1 MRYRPLLI
9 SLLVVALASALSAC
23 GGSDSTTVIATP
35 TVPTLSKEQ
44 FIKQA
49 DAICAEV
56 NAAVGTVNA
65 SQTDTGNQVSQRAL
79 LYNGMIE
86 RIQGLGSPS
95 NDTGL
100 AEFFTAGNQLVNAE
114 KDAQASA
121 EQNDAAGLAS
131 AETDADAALSSFQSA
146 ATSYGFKD
154 CGQGPSA
161 PAVTPTV
168 VGGGNTPTSTT
179 VTPVA
184 PTTPATPVTPV
195 TPTPTPTPVTPPA
208 GGGGTPAPTPA
219 PTPTPGTGGSGSGG
233 ISPG

>member
-1 MRYRPLLI
+1 M
-9 SLLVVALASALSAC
+9 
-23 GGSDSTTVIATP
+23 IATP

-49 DAICAEV
+49 DSICAEV
-56 NAAVGTVNA
+56 NAAVGTVDA

-95 NDTGL
+95 DDAGL
-100 AEFFTAGNQLVNAE
+100 AEFFTAGNQLVSAE

-131 AETDADAALSSFQSA
+131 AESDADTALSSFQSA

-161 PAVTPTV
+161 PSVTPTV
-168 VGGGNTPTSTT
+168 VGGNTPTSTT

-184 PTTPATPVTPV
+184 PTTPAAPVTPV
-195 TPTPTPTPVTPPA
+195 APAPTPAPTPVTPPA

-219 PTPTPGTGGSGSGG
+219 PAHAGHRGQRLRRHLARVGRLSANRRTEPV
-233 ISPG
+233 